1 MPEGLSATE
10 VGKEI
15 AEHREHTTD
24 DHSRRDRYVSIAEA
38 VLLSL
43 VAIMAAW
50 SGYAAAKWGT
60 DSSLSLAK
68 ASATRTKA
76 NQAAIEATQIR
87 TLDSVDFNAAITA
100 YAANNPL
107 LFRVALKR
115 LRPSALAAVEAWRAT
130 KPLTNPNAPADPSDM
145 PQYQIPQQKQANTLN
160 AEADAYFATGQSAAG
175 TADKYVRL
183 TVFLAAVLFLVGIGS
198 RLPLPAM
205 GWSES
210 PACFSL
216 YRWWSSSGFPDH
228 RANWP
233 LAAHRRAHADRSAV
247 AQDQPAR
254 VARNG
259 VPTVPTMLVGASALH
274 SDLNERVFVTI
285 YGLTP
290 LAIRALGF
298 ALDAYARREQF
309 SSPRKRAKRNRT
321 NHLNCC
327 PCSAGT

>member
-15 AEHREHTTD
+15 AEHREHATD

-68 ASATRTKA
+68 ASSTRTKA

-100 YAANNPL
+100 YASHNPL

-145 PQYQIPQQKQANTLN
+145 PQYRIPQQAQAKALN
-160 AEADAYFATGQSAAG
+160 AKADAYFATASRPREPQTSTCASRSSSRPSCFSLGSAA
-175 TADKYVRL
+175 AYR
-183 TVFLAAVLFLVGIGS
+183 S
-198 RLPLPAM
+198 PQRAM
-205 GWSES
+205 GWSGS
-210 PACFSL
+210 PACCSS
-216 YRWWSSSGFPDH
+216 YRWWSSSAFADH
-228 RANWP
+228 RADRP
-233 LAAHRRAHADRSAV
+233 RITIAADSHGRERPGRAS
-247 AQDQPAR
+247 
-254 VARNG
+254 
-259 VPTVPTMLVGASALH
+259 
-274 SDLNERVFVTI
+274 
-285 YGLTP
+285 P
-290 LAIRALGF
+290 LAIGNAAPSVSSCQRAR
-298 ALDAYARREQF
+298 ARGAVPHSAELC
-309 SSPRKRAKRNRT
+309 PRCPTTAAPSCIWRT
-321 NHLNCC
+321 
-327 PCSAGT
+327 